1 MSNFIHPMFGIL
13 GLGGG
18 ELVLLAVLALVLF
31 GANRIPTFMKGLG
44 QGIKEFKKA
53 SDQVQNE
60 LDQQLGKSI
69 GGAFSIP
76 VGEAITPDNQTAEFI
91 NEPRFGLWKFTKQMK
106 NRLIVWIA
114 QGFGVGRI
122 PFAPGTFGSLV
133 GLVWFGVLLIPR
145 SFEFYVGGMLAGFTL
160 SVWICGAAEKIL
172 KQKDPG
178 SIVLDEI
185 VAIPLCFFWVIGFDH
200 RYPHHGS
207 MPAVENLWQL
217 DGPIGLLGTLAVF
230 AAFRLFDIWKPW
242 PVRQSQRLPGGWGVT
257 VDDLLAAVYVNLFVV
272 IFLTIRTVLH

>member
-31 GANRIPTFMKGLG
+31 GANRIPTFMKGFG

-53 SDQVQNE
+53 SDQVENE
-60 LDQQLGKSI
+60 LGKSV

-91 NEPRFGLWKFTKQMK
+91 DEPALGLWKFNKQMK
-106 NRLIVWIA
+106 NRFIVWLA

-160 SVWICGAAEKIL
+160 SVWICGEAEKIL

-185 VAIPLCFFWVIGFDH
+185 VAIPLCFFWVIGIS
-200 RYPHHGS
+200 GW
-207 MPAVENLWQL
+207 MPSVENLWQL
-217 DGPIGLLGTLAVF
+217 DGPIGLPWTLAVF

-242 PVRQSQRLPGGWGVT
+242 PVRQSQHLPGGWGVT